1 MTDFTVAVDL
11 IPDTADNVDYAVS
24 VGDGRTFRLGFARD
38 LLGVWEAE
46 LARSDHALQLDRLA
60 DDLAR
65 EILQLAPSD
74 EQLSEGFL
82 VALDNGFATPTAAQE
97 NLRNSGL
104 IPFLA
109 DRTPAEVGP
118 LPESPAPSVAAAI
131 DTNAETTALLQETT
145 ATEPATPPTESTPEE
160 GNPTRLPLR
169 GVVAGIAIAAAVW
182 LARLLLRRRHSP
194 S

>member
-82 VALDNGFATPTAAQE
+82 VALDKPEFRRFSCAAGTNRNGARRA
-97 NLRNSGL
+97 
-104 IPFLA
+104 
-109 DRTPAEVGP
+109 VG
-118 LPESPAPSVAAAI
+118 
-131 DTNAETTALLQETT
+131 
-145 ATEPATPPTESTPEE
+145 
-160 GNPTRLPLR
+160 
-169 GVVAGIAIAAAVW
+169 
-182 LARLLLRRRHSP
+182 
-194 S
+194 